1 MRYHS
6 AIFKPELQCKKTLSY
21 KQSIHFCQE
30 NVEWNSS
37 GKLTVQDFDFQL
49 FGILRVSTL
58 RLCGSP
64 LLLITFYSN
73 LSGRG
78 VSSNPRCWRPWWRW
92 KLEIFCSAKWSFSV
106 KACGAQVK
114 KRASSWTSTFV
125 WSIGN
130 EKRLEFCSP
139 TALLK
144 AIFYRN
150 NKVNMDLGPFIKYV
164 STFIWHLSPS
174 CQHFETCP

>member
-1 MRYHS
+1 MLREIEWSGSGVEQKSGISHL
-6 AIFKPELQCKKTLSY
+6 FNLS
-21 KQSIHFCQE
+21 KIDRVGF
-30 NVEWNSS
+30 W
-37 GKLTVQDFDFQL
+37 L

-78 VSSNPRCWRPWWRW
+78 VPSNPRCWRPWWRW

-150 NKVNMDLGPFIKYV
+150 NKVNMDLGPFIKYSYV
-164 STFIWHLSPS
+164 QNKPNVCLCMKQNRGILSGQNIP
-174 CQHFETCP
+174 